1 MSMDIMLNKDGT
13 TILND
18 IFSRYITSN
27 TFVVAT
33 VNHETILEYTKNI
46 PNCYYITAEDINCP
60 NEDTTKIINSRNK
73 LKDVMKKYKNRNLL

>member
-1 MSMDIMLNKDGT
+1 MSMDIMLNKYFNSFFKLIVNKNGT

-33 VNHETILEYTKNI
+33 VNHETILEYTNNI
-46 PNCYYITAEDINCP
+46 PNCYYIIVEDINCS
-60 NEDTTKIINSRNK
+60 NEYTTKIEIYYSK
-73 LKDVMKKYKNRNLL
+73 

>member
-1 MSMDIMLNKDGT
+1 MSMDIMLNKYFNSFFKLTVNKNGT

-33 VNHETILEYTKNI
+33 VNHETILEYTNNI
-46 PNCYYITAEDINCP
+46 PNCYYIIVEDINCP
-60 NEDTTKIINSRNK
+60 NEDTTKIEIYYSK
-73 LKDVMKKYKNRNLL
+73 

>member
-33 VNHETILEYTKNI
+33 VNHETILEYTNNI